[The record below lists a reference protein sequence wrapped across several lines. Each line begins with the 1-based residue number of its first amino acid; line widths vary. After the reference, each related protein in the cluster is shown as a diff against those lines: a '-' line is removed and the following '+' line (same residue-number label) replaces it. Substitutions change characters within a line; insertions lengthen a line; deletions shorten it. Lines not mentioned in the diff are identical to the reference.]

1 MRLPDVV
8 YRVYLEFFYLI
19 ERYIVVIVVTV
30 VIVVIVV
37 IESMVKTVH
46 RHAQPYLPYVYVT
59 VIVRR

>member
-19 ERYIVVIVVTV
+19 ERYFLLLNSID

-37 IESMVKTVH
+37 IECIK
-46 RHAQPYLPYVYVT
+46 
-59 VIVRR
+59 